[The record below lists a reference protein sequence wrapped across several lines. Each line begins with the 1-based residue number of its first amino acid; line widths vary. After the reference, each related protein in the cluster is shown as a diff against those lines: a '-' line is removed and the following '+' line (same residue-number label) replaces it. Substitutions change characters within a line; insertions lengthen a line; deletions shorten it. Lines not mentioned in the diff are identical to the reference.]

1 MDINRQIKRYRTK
14 MKLSQ
19 DELAEKVYVTR
30 QTVSNWENGHS
41 YPDIRSLLL
50 LSGVFGISL
59 DILIKGDLEEMKE
72 QIKDEDIQK
81 LKKDSR
87 ILSVLLLAM
96 LLLPVPLGRFLG
108 WIGVG
113 VYILLSAAGI
123 CVALKIEK
131 QKKAY
136 DIQTYREIVAFAEGK
151 RLDELEKQREI
162 GKRPY
167 QKFLLAVASGTIAL
181 AAAFLIHWLLN
192 LL

>member
-1 MDINRQIKRYRTK
+1 MDINGQIKRYRTK

-30 QTVSNWENGHS
+30 QTVSNWENGHN
-41 YPDIRSLLL
+41 YPDIHSLLL

-87 ILSVLLLAM
+87 ILTVLLLAM

-167 QKFLLAVASGTIAL
+167 QKFLLAVTSGTIAL
-181 AAAFLIHWLLN
+181 ATAFLIHWLLN

>member
-1 MDINRQIKRYRTK
+1 MDINGQIKRYRTK

-41 YPDIRSLLL
+41 YPDIHSLLL

-87 ILSVLLLAM
+87 ILTILLLAM

-167 QKFLLAVASGTIAL
+167 QKFLLAVTSGTIAL
-181 AAAFLIHWLLN
+181 ATAFLIHWLLN

>member
-1 MDINRQIKRYRTK
+1 MDINRQIKRYRTE

-41 YPDIRSLLL
+41 YPDIHSLLL

-72 QIKDEDIQK
+72 QIKSEDIQK

-87 ILSVLLLAM
+87 ILSVLLVAM
-96 LLLPVPLGRFLG
+96 ILLPVPLARFFGLLG
-108 WIGVG
+108 IGLYLVLG
-113 VYILLSAAGI
+113 AVGI
-123 CVALKIEK
+123 CWALRIEK
-131 QKKAY
+131 QKRMY
-136 DIQTYREIVAFAEGK
+136 DIQTYKEIVAFSEGE
-151 RLDELEKQREI
+151 RLDELEKQQEI

-167 QKFLLAVASGTIAL
+167 QKFLLAIASGAITL
-181 AAAFLIHWLLN
+181 AAALLINWLLN